1 MNSHKPK
8 QLFPSGDAIKHSRR
22 IRLYPRGWSK
32 IRKEFIS
39 KHPLCRSCELF
50 GTIELASEVDHIR
63 PLSKGGE
70 PADESNLQSL
80 CRRCHIRKTADDM
93 QYTPGRGRRMPNRQ
107 GWFFFVI
114 MQILIIFFLVSQ
126 NKKFFFAYRA
136 TKKIV
141 FLSIWQ
147 AEG

>member
-8 QLFPSGDAIKHSRR
+8 KLFESGDAPKHRRR
-22 IRLYPRGWSK
+22 IRLYPKGWSK

-50 GTIELASEVDHIR
+50 GTIELATEVDHIK
-63 PLSKGGE
+63 PLAKGGE

-107 GWFFFVI
+107 G
-114 MQILIIFFLVSQ
+114 
-126 NKKFFFAYRA
+126 
-136 TKKIV
+136 
-141 FLSIWQ
+141 
-147 AEG
+147 